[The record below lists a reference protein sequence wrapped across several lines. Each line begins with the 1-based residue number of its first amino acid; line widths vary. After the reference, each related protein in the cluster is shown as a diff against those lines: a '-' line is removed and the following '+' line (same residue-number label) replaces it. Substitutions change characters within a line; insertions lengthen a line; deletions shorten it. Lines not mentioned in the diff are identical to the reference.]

1 MLQLL
6 QRRRRIRPLASGV
19 LLWFAFAGACRT
31 AHPADRTAGAVASQ
45 GVAAVNGTTLWYEV
59 AGQGPPVV
67 LIHGA
72 NLDHRMWDAQ
82 VAELA
87 RSHRV
92 VRYDARGFGRS
103 GRADAPFAAHDD
115 LLALLRHL
123 GIPRT
128 SLVGLSLG
136 GRIAVDFTLAHPD
149 RVDRLVLAGPGLSG
163 WTFMAAAADTLWLR
177 DARAALARH
186 DTVGVALAWLG
197 SAYMRPAMEQPALAA
212 RLRVLAAD
220 NVNRWKDHL
229 RHRDAERVV
238 ALPALGRTAAMRAP
252 TLVVVGSRDVPDI
265 QRIVDTLVA
274 TIPGARKLVVDGAG
288 HMVNMEQPS
297 RFTAAVL
304 EFLTP

>member
-1 MLQLL
+1 MLRH
-6 QRRRRIRPLASGV
+6 RRYARFLASAG
-19 LLWFAFAGACRT
+19 LLALALAGACRT
-31 AHPADRTAGAVASQ
+31 ARTADPAASAAASR

-59 AGQGPPVV
+59 AGQGAPVV
-67 LIHGA
+67 LIHGG

-82 VAELA
+82 FTALA

-103 GRADAPFAAHDD
+103 GRADVPFAAHDD

-123 GIPRT
+123 GIPRA

-136 GRIAVDFTLAHPD
+136 GRIAVDFALAHPE

-163 WTFMAAAADTLWLR
+163 WTFTAARADTLWLG

-186 DTVGVALAWLG
+186 DTAGVALAWLG
-197 SAYMRPAMEQPALAA
+197 TAYMRPAMEQPALAA
-212 RLRVLAAD
+212 RLRVLVAD
-220 NVNRWKDHL
+220 NVNRWKDQL
-229 RHRDAERVV
+229 RHGDTER
-238 ALPALGRTAAMRAP
+238 AAAPPALGRTAAVRAP
-252 TLVVVGSRDVPDI
+252 TLVIVGSRDVADI

-274 TIPGARKLVVDGAG
+274 TVPGARKLVVEGAG
-288 HMVNMEQPS
+288 HMVNMEQPA

-304 EFLTP
+304 EFLAR